1 MFEIFFILGLTILIG
16 FAATSLFERTRISE
30 VIILMLF
37 GFLLG
42 PIFHIVDASPGSVI
56 VSILPFIATLA
67 LIVLLFDGGMTIDVF
82 AVARS
87 IRRSTVF
94 TITVFI
100 ITVILVSIFATLLLG
115 WPFLNGVLLGAIIG
129 GTSSAIVIA
138 MVERINISKDIKSLL
153 IIESTITD
161 ALCIITAG
169 IVIQLIVAHQTPEA
183 GAVVNLLLSSF
194 TIALLLGV
202 VCAAAWITLMKKF
215 STVKYA
221 YMLTLAAV
229 FGLYAVTEA
238 IKSNGG
244 FAVFIFGLVLGNAR
258 EIGSI
263 FGMKLEAPLAQIIH
277 IFQEEITFFIR
288 TFFFVYIGLL
298 ISPAYF
304 NLGTIVVS
312 IALLLLLV
320 ASRWLAQKA
329 LLTDISVRERNIVIA
344 ILPRGLA
351 AAVLATI
358 PLANGIAIPS
368 FQELVFGLIFLSNI
382 VATAGIFMF
391 DKKEKKETEK
401 ETKPQAPET
410 EEQISQQDKG
420 ST

>member
-42 PIFHIVDASPGSVI
+42 PVFHIVDTTPGSVI

-87 IRRSTVF
+87 IQRSTVF
-94 TITVFI
+94 TLVVF
-100 ITVILVSIFATLLLG
+100 VISVVFVTIFTTLLLG
-115 WPFLNGVLLGAIIG
+115 WPPLNGILLGAVIG

-138 MVERINISKDIKSLL
+138 MVEKVNISNDTKSLL

-169 IVIQLIVAHQTPEA
+169 IMIQLIVAHQTPEA
-183 GAVVNLLLSSF
+183 GTVVNLLLSSF
-194 TIALLLGV
+194 TIALLMGV
-202 VCAAAWITLMKKF
+202 VCAASWIALMKKF

-238 IKSNGG
+238 IKANGG

-258 EIGSI
+258 EIGNA
-263 FGMKLEAPLAQIIH
+263 FGTKFEAPLNPMIH
-277 IFQEEITFFIR
+277 LFQEEITFFIR

-304 NLGTIVVS
+304 NIGIIGIS
-312 IALLLLLV
+312 IALLVLLA
-320 ASRWLAQKA
+320 ASRWAAQKA
-329 LLTDISVRERNIVIA
+329 LLTDIPPRERNIVIA
-344 ILPRGLA
+344 MLPRGLA

-358 PLANGIAIPS
+358 PLASGIVIPS
-368 FQELVFGLIFLSNI
+368 FQELVFSLIFFSNI
-382 VATAGIFMF
+382 VATGGIFIF
-391 DKKEKKETEK
+391 DRKRKT
-401 ETKPQAPET
+401 ETKSTPQAPGT
-410 EEQISQQDKG
+410 EAQISQQDKD
-420 ST
+420 SK

>member
-42 PIFHIVDASPGSVI
+42 PVFHIVDTTPGSVI

-87 IRRSTVF
+87 IQRSTVF
-94 TITVFI
+94 TLAVF
-100 ITVILVSIFATLLLG
+100 VISVIFVTIFTTLLLG
-115 WPFLNGVLLGAIIG
+115 WPPLNGILLGAVIG

-138 MVERINISKDIKSLL
+138 MVEKVNISNDTKSLL

-169 IVIQLIVAHQTPEA
+169 IVIQLIAAHQAPEA
-183 GAVVNLLLSSF
+183 GTVVNLLLSSF
-194 TIALLLGV
+194 TIALLMGV
-202 VCAAAWITLMKKF
+202 VCAASWIALMKKF

-238 IKSNGG
+238 IKANGG

-258 EIGSI
+258 EIGNA
-263 FGMKLEAPLAQIIH
+263 FGTKFEAPLNPMIH
-277 IFQEEITFFIR
+277 LFQEEITFFIR

-304 NLGTIVVS
+304 NIGVIGIS
-312 IALLLLLV
+312 IALLVLLA
-320 ASRWLAQKA
+320 ASRWAAQKA
-329 LLTDISVRERNIVIA
+329 LLTDIPPRERNIVIA
-344 ILPRGLA
+344 MLPRGLA

-358 PLANGIAIPS
+358 PLASGIVIPS
-368 FQELVFGLIFLSNI
+368 FQELVFSLIFFSNI
-382 VATAGIFMF
+382 VATGGVFI
-391 DKKEKKETEK
+391 
-401 ETKPQAPET
+401 
-410 EEQISQQDKG
+410 
-420 ST
+420 